1 MSPLNRFIK
10 DGQNIAVLEI
20 LQTLLVLLFIKN
32 DLFSCFF
39 FLFLRNRLETFMSKV
54 VTQKLLDFF
63 QTTITQRCFFEVTL
77 LHDMPETTERETT
90 S

>member
-1 MSPLNRFIK
+1 MTFVP
-10 DGQNIAVLEI
+10 V
-20 LQTLLVLLFIKN
+20 
-32 DLFSCFF
+32 F
-39 FLFLRNRLETFMSKV
+39 FLFLRNRLEIFMSKV
-54 VTQKLLDFF
+54 VTQKLPGFF

>member
-54 VTQKLLDFF
+54 VTQKLPGFF
-63 QTTITQRCFFEVTL
+63 PNNNHTTVLF
-77 LHDMPETTERETT
+77 
-90 S
+90 

>member
-20 LQTLLVLLFIKN
+20 LQTLLVVLFIKKGP
-32 DLFSCFF
+32 LFLFF

-54 VTQKLLDFF
+54 VTQKLPGFF

-77 LHDMPETTERETT
+77 LHDMPETTEWETT

>member
-20 LQTLLVLLFIKN
+20 LQTLLVVLFIKN
-32 DLFSCFF
+32 DLCSCFF
-39 FLFLRNRLETFMSKV
+39 FLFLRNRLEIFMSKV
-54 VTQKLLDFF
+54 VTQKLPGFF

-77 LHDMPETTERETT
+77 LHDMTETTERETT